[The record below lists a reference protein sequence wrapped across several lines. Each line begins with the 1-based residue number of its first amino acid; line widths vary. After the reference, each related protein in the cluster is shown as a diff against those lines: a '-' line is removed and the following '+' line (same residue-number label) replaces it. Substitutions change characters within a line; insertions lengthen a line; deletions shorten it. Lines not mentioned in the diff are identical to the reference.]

1 MRLKSFLRMLLCALL
16 CCLTAQTAC
25 AETAFAPLPY
35 SFDPA
40 PYLPKQENFL
50 PDKAGYHDDS
60 IDVRIEKSRAFD
72 TDYMAVYIK
81 LTDPSQMRAGLAADY
96 PSKTT
101 ATVLTMA
108 ERFGGVLTINGDYF
122 NYHTNGIIVRN
133 GEALRTRFSKY
144 RDLLIVDDK
153 GDFTILPRATADE
166 YEAFEGSIMHA
177 FSFGPWL
184 VKDGVAITNDEIQA
198 SSADIGK
205 NKHTQ
210 RLALCQL
217 DTLSYLVVCTEGPSG
232 GDGSVGLNIE
242 QMANLCYDLGAVD
255 AYNLDGGN
263 SAAVILNGEKLNN
276 VANTKKRMVGDCIY
290 FCTLIP

>member
-1 MRLKSFLRMLLCALL
+1 MIAKTFAKLLSCALL
-16 CCLTAQTAC
+16 CCLAAGAC
-25 AETAFAPLPY
+25 AEAAFDPLPY

-40 PYLPKQENFL
+40 PYLPKQEGFL
-50 PDKAGYHDDS
+50 PEQAGYHDDS
-60 IDVRIEKSRAFD
+60 IDVRIEKGRVYD
-72 TDYMAVYIK
+72 TDYMAVYIT
-81 LTDPSQMRAGLAADY
+81 LTDPSQMRAGLAAPH

-101 ATVLTMA
+101 ATVQTMA

-122 NYHTNGIIVRN
+122 NYHSDGIIVRN
-133 GEALRTRFSKY
+133 GEELRRRFSKY
-144 RDLLIVDDK
+144 RDALIIDDK
-153 GDFTILPRATADE
+153 GDFTILPSATAE
-166 YEAFEGSIMHA
+166 AYEAYTGTPMHV

-184 VKDGVAITNDEIQA
+184 VRDGVVITNEEIQA

-232 GDGSVGLNIE
+232 GDTSVGMTIE
-242 QMANLCYDLGAVD
+242 QMATLCHDLGAVD

-263 SAAVILNGEKLNN
+263 SAAVILNGERLNN
-276 VANTKKRMVGDCIY
+276 IANTKKRMVGDCIY
-290 FCTLIP
+290 FCTLVP